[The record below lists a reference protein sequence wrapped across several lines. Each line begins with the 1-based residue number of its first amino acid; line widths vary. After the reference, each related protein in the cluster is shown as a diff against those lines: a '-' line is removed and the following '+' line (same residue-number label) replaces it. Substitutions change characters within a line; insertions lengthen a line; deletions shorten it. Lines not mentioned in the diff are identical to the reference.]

1 MVKKD
6 YITIPQLARMLGI
19 SRTAVYKKVK
29 KSQIAATRVGRV
41 YVISD
46 ADVTAILG
54 DKMSGKDKM
63 QVEQAVRKT
72 VADFSETLKLLGN
85 E

>member
-1 MVKKD
+1 MVKKE
-6 YITIPQLARMLGI
+6 YITIPQLAEMLGI

-29 KSQIAATRVGRV
+29 KGQIAATKVGRV

-54 DKMSGKDKM
+54 DKMSGKDKT

-72 VADFSETLKLLGN
+72 VADFSETLRLLGN